1 MLQKKPSGAL
11 YDPMIIPRVKQYLEE
26 NVHQTYVDVGIMARE
41 LQERYREYNRRK
53 AVPFRMLVEQA
64 YKTVLHSYG
73 LDSNP
78 SSDNEDDGN
87 SDLEV
92 MEDNPTSAGNAN
104 HMNDALTNMY
114 MNNKSKQGASGA
126 AAPSGNDGEAIDISS
141 DEDDGDG
148 RSCDKDKAVSTTSD
162 RMKLIE
168 TQIASN
174 KHITVTK
181 VVRTEKSRSGDEA
194 VDSSNGNANGPRKA
208 TEQLSLQ
215 QPKRRRIE
223 QQNAEV
229 SNSSNPVVGYPPV
242 VPQVRPPVQ
251 NGKSVNRQDP
261 APTPA
266 PRAKRFKREVWARF
280 VDTSFEDIGGM
291 DKTLRELCEL
301 LLHVKHP
308 EVYRHIGL
316 PPPRGF
322 LLHGPPGSG
331 KTLLANA
338 IAGQLKIGLIV
349 VPATELVAGVSGESE
364 ERIRELFEQA
374 AVLSPCVLFIDEID
388 AISANRINAQKDM
401 ERRIVAQLL
410 SSLDGLPKLE
420 GGDGVL
426 VIGAT
431 NRPDV
436 LDPALRRVGRF
447 DQEISLGIPDR
458 EARSQIL
465 KIICRNLK
473 IDESFD
479 YDEMAKLTP
488 GYVGADLLAL
498 ATRAA
503 TMAIKRMLTER
514 ERQQLIAKAKRQ
526 LEIEAARRKTAEEA
540 SQRKEEDD
548 DDVAIMEVD
557 DTSQPTEDK
566 GKFNGNLS
574 ADDVVALDDVEE
586 EVVNLDDDK
595 EEQQVKETEEVPA
608 PAKEPEHKAPETS
621 EPEKTD
627 VDKLDE
633 QKEVETIAVVDNKA
647 EESKPDEALTESEP
661 DDQQPDQPK
670 TDTVDAKG
678 TDETKSENEQ
688 AKETSGDVTKAQE
701 TSVDVTQDT
710 TVSDQIVDSAQQS
723 SEEPKPI
730 DVDEDVEMVAD
741 SSTSVDKVDK
751 VEVKSA
757 TEESDKEVVEASA
770 VQQQQSVDLV
780 PSVEQL
786 QSEIPTDENRST
798 VEKTDAVVEAE
809 KMETDLAVEPKK
821 EDVLPTP
828 VLTLEKMLTL
838 LLDQSNPLPDEDLD
852 SMCIERGDF
861 LESLKI
867 VQPSAKRE
875 GFITVPD
882 VTWDDIGS
890 LGDIREELKLAILAP
905 VKFPQR
911 LKLLGLTSP
920 SGVLLCG
927 PPGCGKTLLA
937 KAVAN
942 EAGINFISVKGP
954 ELLNMYVGESE
965 RAVRQCFQRAR
976 NSAPCV
982 IFFDEFDSLCPKRS
996 DTGEGGSGVRVVN
1009 QLLTEMDGIEERKG
1023 VFLMAATN
1031 RPDIVDPAVLRPG
1044 RLDKILYVGLPA
1056 EDDRAD
1062 ILRALTKNRTQPP
1075 LGDDVD
1081 LRAIARLTEGYTGA
1095 DLAGLVRQA
1104 SLQTLKDS
1112 IALCNVDDKSSTA
1125 LESPLKVEFAHFLT
1139 AIHSIK
1145 PSVNED
1151 DKKHYERLRQ
1161 KYGTPT
1167 AH

>member
-1 MLQKKPSGAL
+1 MLQKKPAGGL

-26 NVHQTYVDVGIMARE
+26 NVHQTYVDVGVMARE

-53 AVPFRMLVEQA
+53 AVPFRLLVEQA

-78 SSDNEDDGN
+78 SSENEEDGN

-92 MEDNPTSAGNAN
+92 MEDGAGGGGGAGGAAGSAG
-104 HMNDALTNMY
+104 
-114 MNNKSKQGASGA
+114 
-126 AAPSGNDGEAIDISS
+126 GNDGEAIDISS
-141 DEDDGDG
+141 DEEEGGADS
-148 RSCDKDKAVSTTSD
+148 RDKDKAVSTTSNSM
-162 RMKLIE
+162 RLIE

-181 VVRTEKSRSGDEA
+181 VTRADKPRSGDEA
-194 VDSSNGNANGPRKA
+194 VDSSNGSSNGPRRPA
-208 TEQLSLQ
+208 EQMPAS
-215 QPKRRRIE
+215 QPKRRRLD
-223 QQNAEV
+223 QPQNSEV
-229 SNSSNPVVGYPPV
+229 SNSSNPLLPYPTPV
-242 VPQVRPPVQ
+242 APARTAPQSTRS
-251 NGKSVNRQDP
+251 GGMAS
-261 APTPA
+261 APTAA
-266 PRAKRFKREVWARF
+266 PRSKRFKKEVCARF
-280 VDTSFEDIGGM
+280 VESSFEDVGGM
-291 DKTLRELCEL
+291 DKILLELCEL

-308 EVYRHIGL
+308 EVYRHVGL

-331 KTLLANA
+331 KTLLAHA
-338 IAGQLKIGLIV
+338 IAGQLKIGLV
-349 VPATELVAGVSGESE
+349 EVPATELVAGVSGESE
-364 ERIRELFEQA
+364 ERIREVFEQA

-388 AISANRINAQKDM
+388 AISSNRVNAQKDM

-410 SSLDGLPKLE
+410 SSLDNLPKLE

-431 NRPDV
+431 NRPDA

-458 EARSQIL
+458 EARAQIL
-465 KIICRNLK
+465 RIICRNLK
-473 IDESFD
+473 IERSIDFDEL
-479 YDEMAKLTP
+479 AKLTP

-503 TMAIKRMLTER
+503 TTAIKRMLTEH
-514 ERQQLIAKAKRQ
+514 ERQQLIEESRREMELK
-526 LEIEAARRKTAEEA
+526 AARRKREQELLH
-540 SQRKEEDD
+540 KKDDDD
-548 DDVAIMEVD
+548 DDVMEVD
-557 DTSQPTEDK
+557 ETSQAVESNK
-566 GKFNGNLS
+566 SKFNGNVS
-574 ADDVVALDDVEE
+574 VDDVVAVEDDVE

-595 EEQQVKETEEVPA
+595 DEPKEA
-608 PAKEPEHKAPETS
+608 
-621 EPEKTD
+621 
-627 VDKLDE
+627 E
-633 QKEVETIAVVDNKA
+633 QKEVEHKEAEQKEGVMSEKVVEVQAEEEKKDEEKKDEENKDEEKKDEEKKDEEKKDEEKKDEEKKDEDSKVDEGKVDTAEAQPADEGNKA
-647 EESKPDEALTESEP
+647 DDESKEVGQS
-661 DDQQPDQPK
+661 
-670 TDTVDAKG
+670 
-678 TDETKSENEQ
+678 ETK
-688 AKETSGDVTKAQE
+688 
-701 TSVDVTQDT
+701 VD
-710 TVSDQIVDSAQQS
+710 
-723 SEEPKPI
+723 EEPKL
-730 DVDEDVEMVAD
+730 DEVQTANGDVEMVAD
-741 SSTSVDKVDK
+741 SSTSGDK
-751 VEVKSA
+751 VE
-757 TEESDKEVVEASA
+757 TEEPKSTTEVVESMPAES
-770 VQQQQSVDLV
+770 S
-780 PSVEQL
+780 
-786 QSEIPTDENRST
+786 
-798 VEKTDAVVEAE
+798 EAE
-809 KMETDLAVEPKK
+809 KKADEPMETEKVPEVEGAVETPQQV
-821 EDVLPTP
+821 EQEIVEESPALEVDECVPSP
-828 VLTLEKMLTL
+828 VLTLDKMVHL
-838 LLDQSNPLPDEDLD
+838 LLDHSNPLPDDELD
-852 SMCIERGDF
+852 SLCIQRSDF
-861 LESLKI
+861 LESLKT

-905 VKFPQR
+905 VRFPQR
-911 LKLLGLTSP
+911 LKMLGLTSP

-996 DTGEGGSGVRVVN
+996 DTSEGSAGMRVVN

-1056 EDDRAD
+1056 EDDRVD

-1075 LGDDVD
+1075 LADDVD
-1081 LRAIARLTEGYTGA
+1081 LAVVARLTQGYTGA

-1112 IALCNVDDKSSTA
+1112 IAECSSDDKASTTT
-1125 LESPLKVEFAHFLT
+1125 ESELDLKVAMAHFQE
-1139 AIHSIK
+1139 AIRTIK
-1145 PSVNED
+1145 PSVNEE
-1151 DKKHYERLRQ
+1151 DKKHYERLKQ
-1161 KYGTPT
+1161 KYGTET
-1167 AH
+1167 VAQ

>member
-229 SNSSNPVVGYPPV
+229 SNSSNPMVGYPPV
-242 VPQVRPPVQ
+242 VPPVRPPVQ

-647 EESKPDEALTESEP
+647 EESKPDEVLTESKP
-661 DDQQPDQPK
+661 DDQQSDQPK

-678 TDETKSENEQ
+678 TDEAKPENEQ

-861 LESLKI
+861 LESLKT

>member
-1 MLQKKPSGAL
+1 MLQKKPAGGM

-26 NVHQTYVDVGIMARE
+26 NVHQTYVDVGVMARE

-53 AVPFRMLVEQA
+53 AVPFRLLVEQA

-78 SSDNEDDGN
+78 SSENEDDGN

-92 MEDNPTSAGNAN
+92 MEDGAGGGGG
-104 HMNDALTNMY
+104 
-114 MNNKSKQGASGA
+114 GAG
-126 AAPSGNDGEAIDISS
+126 GNDGEAIDISS
-141 DEDDGDG
+141 DEDDEGADS
-148 RSCDKDKAVSTTSD
+148 RDKDKAVSTTSNSM
-162 RMKLIE
+162 RLIE

-181 VVRTEKSRSGDEA
+181 VTRAEKPRSGDEA
-194 VDSSNGNANGPRKA
+194 VDSSNGSSNGPRRPA
-208 TEQLSLQ
+208 EQLPASQ
-215 QPKRRRIE
+215 AKRRRLDQPQIS
-223 QQNAEV
+223 EV
-229 SNSSNPVVGYPPV
+229 SNSSNPLL
-242 VPQVRPPVQ
+242 PQPTPRPATL
-251 NGKSVNRQDP
+251 NNRSAGTGRTESNN
-261 APTPA
+261 APTAA
-266 PRAKRFKREVWARF
+266 PRSKRFKKEVWARF
-280 VDTSFEDIGGM
+280 VETTFDDVGGM
-291 DKTLRELCEL
+291 DRILRDLCEL

-308 EVYRHIGL
+308 EVYRHVGL

-331 KTLLANA
+331 KTLLAHA
-338 IAGQLKIGLIV
+338 IAGQLKIGLV
-349 VPATELVAGVSGESE
+349 EVPATELVAGVSGESE
-364 ERIRELFEQA
+364 ERIREVFEQA

-388 AISANRINAQKDM
+388 AISSNRVNAQKDM

-410 SSLDGLPKLE
+410 TSLDNLPKLE

-431 NRPDV
+431 NRPDA

-458 EARSQIL
+458 EARAQIL
-465 KIICRNLK
+465 KIICKNLK
-473 IDESFD
+473 IERNIDFDEL
-479 YDEMAKLTP
+479 AKLTP

-503 TMAIKRMLTER
+503 TTAIKRMLTER
-514 ERQQLIAKAKRQ
+514 ERQSLIAEHKRK
-526 LEIEAARRKTAEEA
+526 LEQEASRRK
-540 SQRKEEDD
+540 KEQELLHKKDDDD
-548 DDVAIMEVD
+548 DDVMEV
-557 DTSQPTEDK
+557 QEAAPTVETNK
-566 GKFNGNLS
+566 SKFNGNVS
-574 ADDVVALDDVEE
+574 VDDVVAVEDDVE

-595 EEQQVKETEEVPA
+595 DEPKEVDNKEADNKEADKKEAEVGNSTEVPA
-608 PAKEPEHKAPETS
+608 GAEK
-621 EPEKTD
+621 KTD
-627 VDKLDE
+627 EDKKDE
-633 QKEVETIAVVDNKA
+633 EVKADEKKDEENKV
-647 EESKPDEALTESEP
+647 EEEA
-661 DDQQPDQPK
+661 K
-670 TDTVDAKG
+670 
-678 TDETKSENEQ
+678 
-688 AKETSGDVTKAQE
+688 
-701 TSVDVTQDT
+701 
-710 TVSDQIVDSAQQS
+710 VDSAEAKPADAKPAEEEKKNDDEAKEAVES
-723 SEEPKPI
+723 EKKPEDEAKPEEPMV
-730 DVDEDVEMVAD
+730 VDGDVEMVAD
-741 SSTSVDKVDK
+741 SSTSVDKLES
-751 VEVKSA
+751 EVPKST
-757 TEESDKEVVEASA
+757 TEEAE
-770 VQQQQSVDLV
+770 
-780 PSVEQL
+780 
-786 QSEIPTDENRST
+786 RSLT
-798 VEKTDAVVEAE
+798 VESSEAE
-809 KMETDLAVEPKK
+809 KKVDEPMETEKNEAVESSVK
-821 EDVLPTP
+821 EPEQTPTELTETVEETDPTPVVEERPPTP
-828 VLTLEKMLTL
+828 VLTLEKMMHL
-838 LLDQSNPLPDEDLD
+838 LLDQSNPLPDDELETL
-852 SMCIERGDF
+852 CIERVDF
-861 LESLKI
+861 LESLKS

-911 LKLLGLTSP
+911 LKQLGLSSP

-996 DTGEGGSGVRVVN
+996 DTSEGSAGMRVVN
-1009 QLLTEMDGIEERKG
+1009 QLLTEMDGIEDRKG

-1056 EDDRAD
+1056 VDDRVD
-1062 ILRALTKNRTQPP
+1062 ILRALTKNSTKPP
-1075 LGDDVD
+1075 LADDVD
-1081 LRAIARLTEGYTGA
+1081 LTTVARLTEGYTGA

-1112 IALCNVDDKSSTA
+1112 IAECSSDDTASSDS
-1125 LESPLKVEFAHFLT
+1125 EQDLKVAMLHFQE
-1139 AIHSIK
+1139 AIRSIK
-1145 PSVNED
+1145 PSVNEE
-1151 DKKHYERLRQ
+1151 DKKHYERLKR
-1161 KYGTPT
+1161 KYGAASAPQ
-1167 AH
+1167 